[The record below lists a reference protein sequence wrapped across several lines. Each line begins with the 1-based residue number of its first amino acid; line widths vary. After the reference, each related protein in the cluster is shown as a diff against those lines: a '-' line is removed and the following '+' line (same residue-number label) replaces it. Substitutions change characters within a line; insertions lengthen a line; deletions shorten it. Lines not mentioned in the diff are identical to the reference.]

1 MKFQLKS
8 ILSSVAFLL
17 AAVKADEV
25 KLFTSDGVVYSYA
38 VVTST
43 IAPPSVRVETHY
55 YTTFRVRET
64 TLADS
69 EVQTTTEKIISASE
83 TTSSVESTY
92 SSTTP
97 TFTSSSSTQTE
108 ESRSISTLMPSSV
121 ISLTASTGSTSSS
134 GSATSSSQSAGSTIT
149 LLSTS
154 SQSASPTVSSLDG
167 SSTTKTTVTGTD
179 GKCTVFYDD
188 EEYYNTV
195 YLTEPNQSVD
205 AATTITSTR
214 LVYETLTLN

>member
-83 TTSSVESTY
+83 TTSPVESPY

-97 TFTSSSSTQTE
+97 TFSSPSSSQTE

-121 ISLTASTGSTSSS
+121 VSLTTNTGFTSSS
-134 GSATSSSQSAGSTIT
+134 SSSTSFSQSSSSAISIV
-149 LLSTS
+149 STS
-154 SQSASPTVSSLDG
+154 SQSASPTVSSVDG
-167 SSTTKTTVTGTD
+167 SSTTRTTVTGTD
-179 GKCTVFYDD
+179 GKCTVYYDD
-188 EEYYNTV
+188 AEYYSTV